1 MKSSVLTASRQSY
14 PQLVKAIKNEI
25 ASGRQIIQQTQAQ
38 MYWKVGKYISGYILQ
53 GKDRAQYG
61 VHLYERLAKDL
72 DVSVDVLQRAVRFSK
87 EFPISAARQ
96 KLTWTHYRSL
106 LTLPNP
112 ADRRALIQKAL
123 NRNLTS
129 RELQKEITVRKPFAI
144 DPNAPIPQLKS
155 ERGELYTYAIIEPP
169 SLQPVEGYKF
179 VDCGFDVWRQIPT
192 QSLTKFDNGTIVESV
207 KTDETYKIKSTD
219 RAVKDLY
226 TFKVT
231 VERIIDADTLV
242 AHIDLGF
249 NTWTKQKL
257 RLRGIDCA
265 EILTA
270 AGQRA
275 KRFIESKIKPNDFVI
290 IKTHKDDKYGRYL
303 VDVWYFSRHTK
314 DDILNT
320 VFLNQELLNERL
332 AVKF

>member
-1 MKSSVLTASRQSY
+1 MRRVKSSVLTASRQSY

-25 ASGRQIIQQTQAQ
+25 ASGRQIIQQTRAQ

-144 DPNAPIPQLKS
+144 DTNAPIPQLKS

-219 RAVKDLY
+219 RA
-226 TFKVT
+226 
-231 VERIIDADTLV
+231 
-242 AHIDLGF
+242 
-249 NTWTKQKL
+249 
-257 RLRGIDCA
+257 